1 MHLSMNIRAS
11 AEDYLESIL
20 IISKRKGSVRS
31 IDIANEL
38 GFSKPSVSVAMKHLR
53 ENGYIHMDEGG
64 FITLTDAGFEIADK
78 IYERHCIVSEYF
90 VLLGVDPE
98 TAAKDACKI
107 EHILSNDS
115 FQAIKGQYEKL
126 KGEQQ

>member
-1 MHLSMNIRAS
+1 MSMNIRAS

-64 FITLTDAGFEIADK
+64 FITLTDNGFAIADK
-78 IYERHCIVSEYF
+78 IYERHCVVSEYF
-90 VLLGVDPE
+90 ELLGVDPD
-98 TAAKDACKI
+98 TASKDACKI

-126 KGEQQ
+126 KSEKEQ